1 MAHPTAAQGFRDRLE
16 RVIAQAGLNQAGFA
30 RHVGIDRSTLSQ
42 LLSADND
49 RLPRAETLV
58 AIAKGCRISIDW
70 LLGLSQ
76 REQVG
81 AELVEAVLTIETQAH
96 APFDERFL
104 RWHAEAAGRKL
115 RTVPMSFPDFMKTD
129 EVMRFEYAAA
139 LGPEPNP
146 LLTERRRHIIA
157 SIRDGGEMEACV
169 SLQALQAFAEG
180 RSQWQG
186 LDAPARHA
194 QLNAMAALTDEL
206 YPTLRLHLY
215 DLRQTY
221 SAPFTVFGH
230 SRAAVYLGPTYLV
243 LNASEHIRMLT
254 RRFDDIVRSASIQP
268 HATAAFLRDL
278 AAPLPVRPLS
288 LMNAG

>member
-1 MAHPTAAQGFRDRLE
+1 MAHPTAAQSFRDRLE
-16 RVIAQAGLNQAGFA
+16 RVIGQTGLNQAGFA

-49 RLPRAETLV
+49 RLPRAETLA

-76 REQVG
+76 REQIG

-96 APFDERFL
+96 APFNERFL

-115 RTVPMSFPDFMKTD
+115 RTVPMSFPDFLKTD
-129 EVMRFEYAAA
+129 EVMQFEYAAA
-139 LGPEPNP
+139 LGLDSNP
-146 LLTERRRHIIA
+146 ALAERRRLIIA

-169 SLQALQAFAEG
+169 SVQALELFARGQAQWEG
-180 RSQWQG
+180 FDIAGR
-186 LDAPARHA
+186 RA
-194 QLNAMAALTDEL
+194 QFNTMAALVDEL
-206 YPTLRLHLY
+206 YPTLRLNLY

-221 SAPFTVFGH
+221 SAPFTIYGN

-254 RRFDDIVRSASIQP
+254 RRFEDIVRTATVQP
-268 HATAAFLRDL
+268 HVAATYLRDL
-278 AAPLPVRPLS
+278 GAS
-288 LMNAG
+288 LD

>member
-1 MAHPTAAQGFRDRLE
+1 MAHPTAAQSFRDRLE
-16 RVIAQAGLNQAGFA
+16 RVIAQTGLNQAGFA

-49 RLPRAETLV
+49 RLPRAETLA

-76 REQVG
+76 REQIG

-96 APFDERFL
+96 APFNERFL

-115 RTVPMSFPDFMKTD
+115 RTVPMSFPDFLKTD
-129 EVMRFEYAAA
+129 EVMQFEYAAA
-139 LGPEPNP
+139 LGLDSNP
-146 LLTERRRHIIA
+146 ALAERRRLIIA

-169 SLQALQAFAEG
+169 SVQALELFARGQAQWEG
-180 RSQWQG
+180 FDIAGR
-186 LDAPARHA
+186 RA
-194 QLNAMAALTDEL
+194 QFNTMAALVEEL
-206 YPTLRLHLY
+206 YPTLRLNLY

-221 SAPFTVFGH
+221 SAPFTIYGN

-254 RRFDDIVRSASIQP
+254 RRFEDIVRTATVQP
-268 HATAAFLRDL
+268 HVAATYLRDL
-278 AAPLPVRPLS
+278 GAS
-288 LMNAG
+288 LD

>member
-1 MAHPTAAQGFRDRLE
+1 
-16 RVIAQAGLNQAGFA
+16 VIAQTGLNQAGFA

-42 LLSADND
+42 LLSPEND
-49 RLPRAETLV
+49 RLPRAETLA

-115 RTVPMSFPDFMKTD
+115 RTVPMTFPDFMKTD
-129 EVMRFEYAAA
+129 DVMHFEYVAA
-139 LGPEPNP
+139 LGPEPSP
-146 LLTERRRHIIA
+146 ALAERRRLIIA

-169 SLQALQAFAEG
+169 SIQALQAFADGHAQWEG
-180 RSQWQG
+180 LGNAVRQV
-186 LDAPARHA
+186 
-194 QLNAMAALTDEL
+194 QLNAMAALAEEL
-206 YPTLRLHLY
+206 YPTLRLQLY
-215 DLRQTY
+215 DLKQTY
-221 SAPFTVFGH
+221 SAPFTVFGN

-243 LNASEHIRMLT
+243 LNASEHIRTLT
-254 RRFDDIVRSASIQP
+254 RRFDDIVRTATIQP
-268 HATAAFLRDL
+268 HMVATYLRERAVEL
-278 AAPLPVRPLS
+278 GQRAQIGR
-288 LMNAG
+288 

>member
-1 MAHPTAAQGFRDRLE
+1 MAHPSAAQSFRDRLE
-16 RVIAQAGLNQAGFA
+16 RVIAQTGLNQAGFA

-42 LLSADND
+42 LLSAEND
-49 RLPRAETLV
+49 RLPRAETLA

-76 REQVG
+76 REQIG

-96 APFDERFL
+96 APFNERFL

-115 RTVPMSFPDFMKTD
+115 RTVPMSFPDFLKTD
-129 EVMRFEYAAA
+129 EVMQFEYAAA
-139 LGPEPNP
+139 LGLDTSPA
-146 LLTERRRHIIA
+146 LAERRRLIIA

-169 SLQALQAFAEG
+169 SVQALELFARGQAQWEG
-180 RSQWQG
+180 FDTAGR
-186 LDAPARHA
+186 RA
-194 QLNAMAALTDEL
+194 QFNTMAALVDEL
-206 YPTLRLHLY
+206 YPTLRLNLY

-221 SAPFTVFGH
+221 SAPFTIYGN

-254 RRFDDIVRSASIQP
+254 RRFEDIVRTATVQP
-268 HATAAFLRDL
+268 HVSAAYLRDL
-278 AAPLPVRPLS
+278 GAS
-288 LMNAG
+288 LD

>member
-1 MAHPTAAQGFRDRLE
+1 MAHPSAAQGFRDRLE
-16 RVIAQAGLNQAGFA
+16 RVIAQTGLNQAGFS

-42 LLSADND
+42 LLSPEND
-49 RLPRAETLV
+49 RLPRAETLA

-115 RTVPMSFPDFMKTD
+115 RTVPMTFPDFMKTD
-129 EVMRFEYAAA
+129 DVMHFEYAAA
-139 LGPEPNP
+139 LGPDPSP
-146 LLTERRRHIIA
+146 ALGDRRRHVVA
-157 SIRDGGEMEACV
+157 SVRDGGEMEACV
-169 SLQALQAFAEG
+169 SIQALEAFTAG
-180 RSQWQG
+180 KAQWEG
-186 LDAPARHA
+186 LDSATRQI
-194 QLNAMAALTDEL
+194 QLNAMAALAEEL
-206 YPTLRLHLY
+206 YPTLRLQLY

-221 SAPFTVFGH
+221 SAPFTVFGN

-243 LNASEHIRMLT
+243 LNASEHIRTLT
-254 RRFDDIVRSASIQP
+254 RRFDDIVRTAVIQP
-268 HATAAFLRDL
+268 HMMASYLREQAATLSQKAA
-278 AAPLPVRPLS
+278 
-288 LMNAG
+288 

>member
-1 MAHPTAAQGFRDRLE
+1 MAHPTAAQSFRDRLE
-16 RVIAQAGLNQAGFA
+16 RVIAQTGLNQAGFA

-49 RLPRAETLV
+49 RLPRAETLA

-76 REQVG
+76 REQIG

-96 APFDERFL
+96 APFNERFL

-115 RTVPMSFPDFMKTD
+115 RTVPMSFPDFLKTD
-129 EVMRFEYAAA
+129 EVMQFEYAAA
-139 LGPEPNP
+139 LGPDSSPA
-146 LLTERRRHIIA
+146 LAERRRLTIA

-169 SLQALQAFAEG
+169 SVQALELFARGQA
-180 RSQWQG
+180 QWQG
-186 LDAPARHA
+186 FDIAARKVQFA
-194 QLNAMAALTDEL
+194 TMAGLVDEL
-206 YPTLRLHLY
+206 YPTLRLNLY

-221 SAPFTVFGH
+221 SAPFTIFGN

-243 LNASEHIRMLT
+243 LNASEHIRLLT
-254 RRFDDIVRSASIQP
+254 RRFEDIVRTATVQP
-268 HATAAFLRDL
+268 HAAAAYLRDL
-278 AAPLPVRPLS
+278 GDRL
-288 LMNAG
+288 G

>member
-1 MAHPTAAQGFRDRLE
+1 MAHPSAAQGFRDRLE
-16 RVIAQAGLNQAGFA
+16 RVIAQTGLNQAGFA

-42 LLSADND
+42 LLSPDND
-49 RLPRAETLV
+49 RLPRAETLA

-115 RTVPMSFPDFMKTD
+115 RTVPMTFPDFMKTD
-129 EVMRFEYAAA
+129 EVMRFEYATA

-146 LLTERRRHIIA
+146 GLAERRRLIIA

-169 SLQALQAFAEG
+169 SLQALQAFAQG
-180 RSQWQG
+180 YGQWEG
-186 LDAPARHA
+186 LDAAAR
-194 QLNAMAALTDEL
+194 QTQFNSMAALAEEL

-215 DLRQTY
+215 DLKQTY

-243 LNASEHIRMLT
+243 LNASEHIRTLT
-254 RRFDDIVRSASIQP
+254 RRFDDIVRTTTIQP
-268 HATAAFLRDL
+268 HAAAWFLRDQAAAL
-278 AAPLPVRPLS
+278 AGETRL
-288 LMNAG
+288 

>member
-16 RVIAQAGLNQAGFA
+16 RVIAQTGLNQAGFS

-49 RLPRAETLV
+49 RLPRAETLA

-129 EVMRFEYAAA
+129 EVMHFEYAAA
-139 LGPEPNP
+139 LGS
-146 LLTERRRHIIA
+146 LSGTALAERRRLIVA
-157 SIRDGGEMEACV
+157 AIRDGGEMEACV
-169 SLQALQAFAEG
+169 SLQALEAFTAG
-180 RSQWQG
+180 DAQWRG
-186 LDAPARHA
+186 LADPVRHT
-194 QLNAMAALTDEL
+194 QLNAMAALTEEL
-206 YPTLRLHLY
+206 YPTLRLQLY

-221 SAPFTVFGH
+221 SAPFTVFGN
-230 SRAAVYLGPTYLV
+230 SRATVYLGPTYLV
-243 LNASEHIRMLT
+243 LNASEHIRTLT
-254 RRFDDIVRSASIQP
+254 RRFDDIVRTATVQP
-268 HATAAFLRDL
+268 HMVAAYLREK
-278 AAPLPVRPLS
+278 AALL
-288 LMNAG
+288 G

>member
-1 MAHPTAAQGFRDRLE
+1 MAHPSAAQSFRDRLE
-16 RVIAQAGLNQAGFA
+16 RVIAQTGLNQAGFA

-42 LLSADND
+42 LLSAEND
-49 RLPRAETLV
+49 RLPRAETLA

-76 REQVG
+76 REQIG

-96 APFDERFL
+96 APFNERFL

-115 RTVPMSFPDFMKTD
+115 RTVPMSFPDFLKTD
-129 EVMRFEYAAA
+129 EVMQFEYAAA
-139 LGPEPNP
+139 LGLDTSPA
-146 LLTERRRHIIA
+146 LAERRRLIIA

-169 SLQALQAFAEG
+169 SVQALELFARGQAQWEG
-180 RSQWQG
+180 F
-186 LDAPARHA
+186 DAAGRRA
-194 QLNAMAALTDEL
+194 QFNTMAALVDEL
-206 YPTLRLHLY
+206 YPTLRLNLY

-221 SAPFTVFGH
+221 SAPFTIYGN

-254 RRFDDIVRSASIQP
+254 RRFEDIVRTATVQP
-268 HATAAFLRDL
+268 HVAAAYLRDL
-278 AAPLPVRPLS
+278 GAS
-288 LMNAG
+288 LD